1 MRYREALAEGT
12 AALEKAGIETARL
25 DAWHL
30 LEHVCHITRQYFYLN
45 DTDELKEEETNVI
58 TAAKEES
65 KNNYDV
71 EIRKAEE
78 EKDNAIKEMSSSI
91 KSLREQ
97 YESAKKESAKRVLD
111 ELFQSI

>member
-1 MRYREALAEGT
+1 MINEVLHQIIDLDNLAKKI
-12 AALEKAGIETARL
+12 KASATAR
-25 DAWHL
+25 A
-30 LEHVCHITRQYFYLN
+30 EKIVS
-45 DTDELKEEETNVI
+45 DTKDELKEEETNVI
-58 TAAKEES
+58 TTAKEES
-65 KNNYDV
+65 KHNYDV

-97 YESAKKESAKRVLD
+97 YESAKQESAKRVLD